1 MPTLNEYWL
10 AEATIEA
17 NATLNNVAMYLFGN
31 YQDAQGTELADLAIM
46 NQPNEVLEQGLSYK
60 TFTVGNQPLDNL
72 QIRYLPVNGLG
83 AKWSLGSVSNDG
95 AGLHTITNFTTARK
109 PTISVYK
116 RGDYHKDYAYGC
128 VCGSTDWA
136 FQLGVPLM
144 CTHTF
149 KGRTNGKT
157 TDVPSGATYPSSV
170 SSPFQLL
177 DYWKW
182 GPSDA
187 LVEYGIE
194 GFRKQEVQELK
205 PFMGPLG
212 FYSDIN
218 EFTQIESVWTVIFK
232 EGVDVSAIITDQF
245 LLTSAGANTGT
256 ARAIDAKILKAVD
269 NTKYIRFYN
278 SSAICIDMRKES
290 VIGQPTRYTG
300 TFLGTSASTTY
311 VVDGVADAFY

>member
-1 MPTLNEYWL
+1 MKEYWL
-10 AEATIEA
+10 AETTPES
-17 NATLNNVAMYLFGN
+17 NATLNNVAMYYFGN
-31 YQDAQGTELADLAIM
+31 YQDAQGSELVDMPIM
-46 NQPNEVLEQGLSYK
+46 NQINEVLEHGVSYK
-60 TFTVGNQPLDNL
+60 TFTAGNQPLDNL

-83 AKWSLGSVSNDG
+83 AKWSLGSVTNDG
-95 AGLHTITNFTTARK
+95 NGLHTITNFTTARK

-116 RGDYHKDYAYGC
+116 AGDYHKDFSYGN

-136 FQLGVPLM
+136 FQLGNPLM

-157 TDVPSGATYPSSV
+157 TDVPSGVTYPSSV
-170 SSPFQLL
+170 SSIFQKI
-177 DYWKW
+177 DFWKW
-182 GPSDA
+182 NNI
-187 LVEYGIE
+187 EYAIE
-194 GFRKQEVQELK
+194 GFRKQEVQQLM

-232 EGVDVSAIITDQF
+232 EGVDVSNIITDQYH
-245 LLTSAGANTGT
+245 LNTSGANTGT

-278 SSAICIDMRKES
+278 SSAICIDIRKEAI
-290 VIGQPTRYTG
+290 IGQPTRYTG
-300 TFLGTSASTTY
+300 TFLGNSASTTY